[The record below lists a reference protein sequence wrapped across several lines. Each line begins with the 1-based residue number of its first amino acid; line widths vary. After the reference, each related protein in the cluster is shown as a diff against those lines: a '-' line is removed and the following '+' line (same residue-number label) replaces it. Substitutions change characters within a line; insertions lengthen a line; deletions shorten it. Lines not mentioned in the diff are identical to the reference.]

1 MPIGVFDSG
10 IGGLTV
16 AREIMRQM
24 PNERIVYFGDT
35 ARVPYG
41 SKSRETVTRYS
52 RQIVRFL
59 LEQKVKAIAVACN
72 TASAY
77 ALPEIEAECPV
88 PVIGVIRPGARTAVS
103 RTINGRIGVIG
114 TKATIL
120 SGTYS
125 AFIKEIMPGA
135 EVFGQPCPLFV
146 PLVEEGLWEDP
157 VTDEIARRYLASL
170 LDSRIDTL
178 IMGCTH
184 YPLIRKT
191 IGRAAGENV
200 TLINPAYETAMELR
214 RMLGELS
221 LLEEHRQEL
230 GSREPQYRFYV
241 SDMAGQFRQFAN
253 SIIKYGI
260 LAAEKID
267 IYNYSAQPL
276 SSEEAAAILS
286 GERPPLR
293 REQDAQPRE
302 EEPSPGKEQDAQ
314 PRTQEEESAPG
325 REQDAQPGTVQE
337 PFLQKEA
344 QG

>member
-1 MPIGVFDSG
+1 MEKDRKLNAEMPIGVFDSG

-24 PNERIVYFGDT
+24 PKEKIVYFGDT

-59 LEQKVKAIAVACN
+59 LEQNVKAIAIACN

-77 ALPEIEAECPV
+77 ALPEIEPECPV
-88 PVIGVIRPGARTAVS
+88 PVIGVIRPGAKTAVS
-103 RTINGRIGVIG
+103 STRNGRIGVIG
-114 TKATIL
+114 TRATVL
-120 SGTYS
+120 SGTYTEY
-125 AFIKEIMPGA
+125 IRQIMPEA
-135 EVFGQPCPLFV
+135 KVFGQPCPLFV

-170 LDSRIDTL
+170 LDQEIDTL

-191 IGRAAGENV
+191 IGRAAGEGV
-200 TLINPAYETAMELR
+200 TLINPAYETAVELR
-214 RMLGELS
+214 R
-221 LLEEHRQEL
+221 LLEEHSLLAGERPAL
-230 GSREPQYRFYV
+230 GSSEPQYRFYV
-241 SDMAGQFRQFAN
+241 SDMAGQFQRFAN

-267 IYNYSAQPL
+267 IYNYSARPL
-276 SSEEAAAILS
+276 SE
-286 GERPPLR
+286 GN
-293 REQDAQPRE
+293 
-302 EEPSPGKEQDAQ
+302 
-314 PRTQEEESAPG
+314 
-325 REQDAQPGTVQE
+325 
-337 PFLQKEA
+337 
-344 QG
+344 